1 MRCILA
7 PMLFLAIVGVGSL
20 QAAEIPDDIRAE
32 FPRAEK
38 ENQDRLVFLQGR
50 AKEVDR
56 MLHAHDVGRTHDQA
70 LALIAES
77 KKLHA
82 EIDARNNAVPP
93 AGLWGEKP
101 PEVGRIGT
109 INLGKIKIERVIDK
123 ESAEAILFANGR
135 PRVSNLG
142 GGVVDRGTREH
153 GVGEPFVIVGVDTSQ
168 WTTGAI
174 IDPPAGPFR
183 VGRIDVRGATLLELS
198 AYSADDLRT
207 FFDQLKAEKKH
218 TQRP

>member
-1 MRCILA
+1 MRYVFAPLLA
-7 PMLFLAIVGVGSL
+7 LAIVGIGSL
-20 QAAEIPDDIRAE
+20 QAAEIPDEVRAE

-56 MLHAHDVGRTHDQA
+56 TLHAHDAGRTHDQA

-82 EIDARNNAVPP
+82 EIDSRNNAVPP
-93 AGLWGEKP
+93 AGLWGDKP

-123 ESAEAILFANGR
+123 GSAEAISFTYGR
-135 PRVSNLG
+135 PRVSKLG
-142 GGVVDRGTREH
+142 GGVADRGTREH

-183 VGRIDVRGATLLELS
+183 VGRIEVHGATLLELS
-198 AYSADDLRT
+198 AFGADALRQ
-207 FFDQLKAEKKH
+207 FFEQLNAERKH
-218 TQRP
+218 MQRP

>member
-7 PMLFLAIVGVGSL
+7 PTLALAIVGIGYL
-20 QAAEIPDDIRAE
+20 QAAEIPEDVRAE

-56 MLHAHDVGRTHDQA
+56 TLHIHDIGRTHDQA

-82 EIDARNNAVPP
+82 EIDSRNESVPP
-93 AGLWGEKP
+93 AGLWGDKP

-109 INLGKIKIERVIDK
+109 INLGKVKIERVIDK
-123 ESAEAILFANGR
+123 ESAEAIVFTNGR
-135 PRVSNLG
+135 PRVSKLG
-142 GGVVDRGTREH
+142 GGVVERGTRDH
-153 GVGEPFVIVGVDTSQ
+153 GVGEPFVVVGVDTSQ

-183 VGRIDVRGATLLELS
+183 VGKIDAHGAALLELS
-198 AYSADDLRT
+198 AYNADALRK

>member
-1 MRCILA
+1 MLA
-7 PMLFLAIVGVGSL
+7 LAIVGIGSL
-20 QAAEIPDDIRAE
+20 HAAEIPDDVRAE

-56 MLHAHDVGRTHDQA
+56 ALHAHDVGRTRDQA
-70 LALIAES
+70 AALIAES

-82 EIDARNNAVPP
+82 EIDSRNNAVPP

-123 ESAEAILFANGR
+123 ESAEAIVFANGR
-135 PRVSNLG
+135 PRVAKLG
-142 GGVVDRGTREH
+142 GGVVDRGTRDH
-153 GVGEPFVIVGVDTSQ
+153 GVGEPFVIVGADTSQ

-174 IDPPAGPFR
+174 IDPPAGPFH
-183 VGRIDVRGATLLELS
+183 VGRINAHGAKLLELS
-198 AYSADDLRT
+198 AYSADALRT
-207 FFDQLKAEKKH
+207 YFDQLKAEKKH
-218 TQRP
+218 AQRQ